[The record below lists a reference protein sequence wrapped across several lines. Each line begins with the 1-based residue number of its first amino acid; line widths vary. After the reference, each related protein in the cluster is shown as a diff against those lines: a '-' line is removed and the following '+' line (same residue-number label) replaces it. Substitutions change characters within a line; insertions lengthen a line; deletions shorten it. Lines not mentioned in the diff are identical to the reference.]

1 MAIPLAIP
9 FDAGLLDVYRTMR
22 ETAGTP
28 MSMERLAEIRAEDA
42 AELPTLDELSRGG
55 RFEVASYSVPVSAS
69 VPASASAAAS
79 ESASATS
86 GEPEVTLL
94 VCTPVSAPAT
104 ERPAIYLTHG
114 GGYFSGDHRHL
125 FFLDPLLDDAAHF
138 GASVVSVG
146 YRLAP
151 EHPYPAQIDDVY
163 SGLLWTAGHAAE
175 LGLDPERIVV
185 AGTSAGGGLTAALA
199 SLVRDQGGPRLLGQM
214 LMCPM
219 LDDRNDSDSAYQMD
233 GADVW
238 DRSWNGFGWQA
249 MLGSARG
256 GPDVSPYA
264 APARATDLSGLPPA
278 FIDVGSAETLRDE
291 ALAHADRIWRAGG
304 SAELHVWPGGFHAF
318 DLVVPDAALS
328 REARRARRS
337 WLGRVLAAGALPARE
352 PAQS

>member
-1 MAIPLAIP
+1 MAIPPSLP
-9 FDAGLLDVYRTMR
+9 FDAGLLDGYHALRGT
-22 ETAGTP
+22 TAEP
-28 MSMERLAEIRAEDA
+28 MSMERLPQIRAEDA
-42 AELPTLDELSRGG
+42 AELPTLDELRRGG
-55 RFEVASYSVPVSAS
+55 RFEVTSYQ
-69 VPASASAAAS
+69 VPA
-79 ESASATS
+79 ES
-86 GEPEVTLL
+86 GDPEVTLL
-94 VCTPVSAPAT
+94 VCTPVSAPAAA
-104 ERPAIYLTHG
+104 RPAIYFTHG

-125 FFLDPLLDDAAHF
+125 FFLDPMLDDAEHF
-138 GASVVSVG
+138 GASVISVE

-151 EHPYPAQIDDVY
+151 EHPYPAQIEDVY
-163 SGLLWTAGHAAE
+163 SGLLWITDHAAE
-175 LGLDPERIVV
+175 LGLDPERIVA

-199 SLVRDQGGPRLLGQM
+199 AMVRDKGGPRLLGQL

-219 LDDRNDSDSAYQMD
+219 LDDGNDSDSALQMD

-291 ALAHADRIWRAGG
+291 AVAYADKIWRAGG
-304 SAELHVWPGGFHAF
+304 SAELHVWPGGYHAF

-328 REARRARRS
+328 RAARAARRS
-337 WLGRVLAAGALPARE
+337 WLERVLAAD
-352 PAQS
+352 